1 MIELRLSLLMLLAHL
16 IGDFVLQDEKIIQ
29 MRFPKDLN
37 QILKKSRAHCERNR
51 SRQSGVKWPIM
62 QQIFMHTFKGNLIH
76 AGIHGITLTACV
88 AINNV
93 LIHQR
98 ISTKFFKAIEIK
110 WDIRLILII
119 LGLTLSHF
127 IIDTLKVELS
137 YIYPQA
143 RQKIWLFLIDQLT
156 HLISFYALIKC
167 YRLINYPGFI
177 NSYESIKHDNEVPL
191 AIIQF
196 ITSPMKTMQEERLI
210 WIGINFIGMTF
221 FAGILISQII
231 GHIDHKQY
239 KSPVITSGEVIVLK
253 PQEKSDAVHSETK
266 ATKEIQHGGYII
278 GVLERI
284 LILCAL
290 LMNQPQFIG
299 YILTAKSIARLSKLK
314 EDRFAEYFLIGNSL
328 SFIIAIIGGNII
340 KVLVFGK

>member
-1 MIELRLSLLMLLAHL
+1 
-16 IGDFVLQDEKIIQ
+16 
-29 MRFPKDLN
+29 
-37 QILKKSRAHCERNR
+37 
-51 SRQSGVKWPIM
+51 M

-76 AGIHGITLTACV
+76 AGIHGITLTACIG
-88 AINNV
+88 INNV

-98 ISTKFFKAIEIK
+98 ISPKFFKAIEIK
-110 WDIRLILII
+110 WDIWLILII
-119 LGLTLSHF
+119 LGFTLSHF
-127 IIDTLKVELS
+127 IIDTLKVEVS
-137 YIYPQA
+137 YSYLQA
-143 RQKIWLFLIDQLT
+143 MQKIWLFLIDQLA

-167 YRLINYPGFI
+167 YGLINYPGFI
-177 NSYESIKHDNEVPL
+177 KYDNEVTL
-191 AIIQF
+191 LIMQF
-196 ITSPMKTMQEERLI
+196 ITSPMKAMQEERLI

-239 KSPVITSGEVIVLK
+239 KSPAITSGEVIILK
-253 PQEKSDAVHSETK
+253 PQEKSDAVHNETK